1 MNESTSTVTTNI
13 MRDLCL
19 CASNLHDTQSKID
32 HIEQMIYNSNGRMS
46 SVTDELKKA
55 QDQVIGIQTIVC
67 RSILQYKESLCGIS
81 KQSNAKFSLV
91 ADKMSKIISL
101 FYKGIEITVVLVALQ
116 AILTIYMTG
125 FLN

>member
-19 CASNLHDTQSKID
+19 CASNLHDAQSKID

>member
-19 CASNLHDTQSKID
+19 CASNLHDAQSKID

-81 KQSNAKFSLV
+81 KQSNAKLSLV

>member
-1 MNESTSTVTTNI
+1 MA
-13 MRDLCL
+13 RC
-19 CASNLHDTQSKID
+19 HQ
-32 HIEQMIYNSNGRMS
+32 
-46 SVTDELKKA
+46 VTDKLKKA
-55 QDQVIGIQTIVC
+55 QDQVTGIQTIVC

>member
-1 MNESTSTVTTNI
+1 MNESTSTATTNI

-19 CASNLHDTQSKID
+19 CASNLHDGQSKID

>member
-19 CASNLHDTQSKID
+19 CASNLHDAQSKID

-101 FYKGIEITVVLVALQ
+101 FYKGIEITVVLVTLQ
-116 AILTIYMTG
+116 AISTIYMTG

>member
-1 MNESTSTVTTNI
+1 MNESTSTATTNI

-19 CASNLHDTQSKID
+19 CASNLHDAQSKID

-55 QDQVIGIQTIVC
+55 QDQVIGIQTIVY

>member
-1 MNESTSTVTTNI
+1 MDRSTSTATTNI

-19 CASNLHDTQSKID
+19 CASNLHDAQSKID

-55 QDQVIGIQTIVC
+55 QDQVIGIQTIVY
-67 RSILQYKESLCGIS
+67 RSILQYKESLCSIS

>member
-1 MNESTSTVTTNI
+1 MHRSTSTATTNI

-19 CASNLHDTQSKID
+19 CASNLHDAQSKID

-55 QDQVIGIQTIVC
+55 QDQVIGIQTIVY

-101 FYKGIEITVVLVALQ
+101 FYKGIEITIVLVALQ